1 MKHGISEL
9 PTTYRRSEKL
19 LAHIT
24 RWLITKIG
32 RFFRFS
38 AQSEIYLRWIWVTS
52 WNLHDVSSSA
62 SSQKTNPNP
71 KSTSL
76 KPPVLLEEKHRSN
89 TQQTAPAVGGSFRDP
104 CTKKRVRGRTFS
116 QAARGFLDF
125 LRCASRKA
133 AEKMKAWKLSHRYS
147 PIRLIEEIRLNQL
160 KSSSSYFYQGFFTS
174 QVVVWDFFQQQY
186 LGLSAEFWIIKCT
199 KLI

>member
-1 MKHGISEL
+1 MPSPLIYGPRGATMKHGISEL

-89 TQQTAPAVGGSFRDP
+89 TQQTAPAVGGSFRALHQ
-104 CTKKRVRGRTFS
+104 KKG
-116 QAARGFLDF
+116 AR
-125 LRCASRKA
+125 A
-133 AEKMKAWKLSHRYS
+133 H
-147 PIRLIEEIRLNQL
+147 I
-160 KSSSSYFYQGFFTS
+160 FTS
-174 QVVVWDFFQQQY
+174 RPGISRLFA
-186 LGLSAEFWIIKCT
+186 LRIKKGCRKDESLET
-199 KLI
+199 ES